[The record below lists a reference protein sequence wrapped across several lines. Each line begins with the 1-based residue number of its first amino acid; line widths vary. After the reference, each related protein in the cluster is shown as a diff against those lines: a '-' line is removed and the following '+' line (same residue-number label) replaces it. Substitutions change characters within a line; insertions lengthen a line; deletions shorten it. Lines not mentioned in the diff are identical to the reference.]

1 MKQVYQKPEQII
13 INVEAEQ
20 LIAASLGTSEDKA
33 DPDAGVLSNE
43 RRDKRTWGD
52 LWGIKGERLRVS
64 GEWLKVNGLT
74 VSG

>member
-1 MKQVYQKPEQII
+1 MKQVYQKPELIV

-43 RRDKRTWGD
+43 RRSERAWGN
-52 LWGIKGERLRVS
+52 LW
-64 GEWLKVNGLT
+64 ND
-74 VSG
+74 